1 MRVGMIPEN
10 PVEWVLNQANV
21 IPFPVADTFV
31 AMIQARTIMA
41 AARLGVFA
49 ALSNGPATVLDLAR
63 KLSCKERGIKAL
75 LDALVGCGYAVES
88 QGRYRLSRRARKW
101 LGTDSPHSIIHYI
114 NFKYYTW
121 DWLGRLEEA
130 VQSGMGLDLH
140 HRLLDIEGWRS
151 YLYGLHELSRMA
163 AKEMLLRFRLKRS
176 DKRLLDIGGGPG
188 AYTAAYCRRYPNL
201 RAVIF
206 DLPQAVNV
214 GKEIIGK
221 KYQDVADRIE
231 FVQGDL
237 LKDPFGGGYDVVF
250 LFNVIHHF
258 SHQENRQTFKKVY
271 DALNPGG
278 TFVILD
284 QLKQATRADS
294 YLAVLTQLM
303 FLMTSR
309 SESHGLDDVR
319 HWLRE
324 IGFSDVRSKGL
335 LIGPGT
341 SFVTATKK

>member
-1 MRVGMIPEN
+1 MIPEN
-10 PVEWVLNQANV
+10 PVEWLLNKANV

-31 AMIQARTIMA
+31 AMIQTRTIMA

-49 ALSNGPATVLDLAR
+49 SLSKGPNSAAELAR
-63 KLSCKERGIKAL
+63 NLSCKERGIKAL

-88 QGRYRLSRRARKW
+88 QGQYRLSRRARKW
-101 LGTDSPHSIIHYI
+101 LGTDSPHSIINYI

-130 VQSGMGLDLH
+130 VRSGKGLDLH
-140 HRLLDIEGWRS
+140 RQLLDIEGWRQ

-163 AKEMLLRFRLKRS
+163 AKEMVLRFRLKRS

-188 AYTAAYCRRYPNL
+188 AYVGAYCRRYPDL

-206 DLPQAVNV
+206 DLPQAINV
-214 GKEIIGK
+214 GKEIIAK
-221 KYQDVADRIE
+221 DYKDVADRIE
-231 FVQGDL
+231 FMPGDL
-237 LKDPFGGGYDVVF
+237 VKDQLGTGSDVVF
-250 LFNVIHHF
+250 MFNVIHHF
-258 SHQENRQTFKKVY
+258 SHDENRQTFKKVY
-271 DALNPGG
+271 NALNPGG

-303 FLMTSR
+303 FLMTSK
-309 SESHGLDDVR
+309 SESHSLGDVQK
-319 HWLRE
+319 WLKE
-324 IGFSDVRSKGL
+324 VGFVSVRSKGL